1 MADGTQAK
9 VAGRPREECG
19 VFGVSG
25 SAEASRLAYL
35 GLFALQH
42 RGQET
47 AGIVSAWRDAGHPHH
62 MVHRG
67 LGLVADVF
75 DGPTLES
82 LRGDVAIGHV
92 RYSTTGAPNP
102 ANTQP
107 VVSSLRF
114 GPVAISHNGN
124 LTNAHLLRER
134 LKQEGAIFQTSIDT
148 EVILHLI
155 SRAPAADFEAALRH
169 ALVQIDGAF
178 SLAILHGDTMY
189 MVRDANGFRPL
200 ALGRLG
206 SGGWVAASE
215 TSAFDMVRATWVRD
229 FEPGEIV
236 RFVPGA
242 PPEALDPLPP
252 RPHARCIFELVYF
265 SRADS
270 VVDGLDV
277 QGVRLRLG
285 ARLWQEQPAEA
296 DVVICVPDSSMPA
309 AIGYARAAGLPFD
322 TGLMRNHYIG
332 RTFIE
337 PYKGL
342 RDFSARIKY
351 NPVRSVVE
359 DQRVVVVDDSIVR
372 GTTMR
377 RIVGMLRA
385 AGAREVHLRI
395 ASPPWRNPCLYGI
408 DVPDPSEFVATGR
421 EVEDIRTHI
430 GADSLGYLSPEGMKS
445 AADPGKGWCLAC
457 FTGEYPTERVKLEKD
472 IFEREGVSVLART
485 GAETAAR
492 GAGL

>member
-1 MADGTQAK
+1 
-9 VAGRPREECG
+9 
-19 VFGVSG
+19 
-25 SAEASRLAYL
+25 
-35 GLFALQH
+35 
-42 RGQET
+42 
-47 AGIVSAWRDAGHPHH
+47 
-62 MVHRG
+62 
-67 LGLVADVF
+67 
-75 DGPTLES
+75 
-82 LRGDVAIGHV
+82 
-92 RYSTTGAPNP
+92 
-102 ANTQP
+102 
-107 VVSSLRF
+107 
-114 GPVAISHNGN
+114 
-124 LTNAHLLRER
+124 
-134 LKQEGAIFQTSIDT
+134 
-148 EVILHLI
+148 
-155 SRAPAADFEAALRH
+155 
-169 ALVQIDGAF
+169 
-178 SLAILHGDTMY
+178 
-189 MVRDANGFRPL
+189 
-200 ALGRLG
+200 
-206 SGGWVAASE
+206 
-215 TSAFDMVRATWVRD
+215 
-229 FEPGEIV
+229 
-236 RFVPGA
+236 
-242 PPEALDPLPP
+242 
-252 RPHARCIFELVYF
+252 
-265 SRADS
+265 
-270 VVDGLDV
+270 
-277 QGVRLRLG
+277 
-285 ARLWQEQPAEA
+285 
-296 DVVICVPDSSMPA
+296 MPA